1 MARTR
6 AVDRLDIKIMAA
18 LERNGRMT
26 KAELSDVVG
35 LSVTPCSARIAKL
48 EAAGFIKGYHADIDL
63 ERICDLSQFTVV
75 VSIQQWTPERARQ
88 FEELVAGIAQIIE
101 CDAVFG
107 SVDFV
112 MRVYATDAD
121 HCREVME
128 PLDRTRHHHIS
139 DLADGTGALRCS
151 DDSAR
156 RQRNMT
162 RRRAPPLACLVG
174 PLSIARNA
182 GGKGKLL
189 LWPSNS
195 AAIPVRFILAAV
207 RQERVPSRASRTLNS
222 KLSC

>member
-1 MARTR
+1 MTGSPDTIMTRTR
-6 AVDRLDIKIMAA
+6 AVDRLDLKIMAA

-35 LSVTPCSARIAKL
+35 LSVTPCSTRIAKL

-63 ERICDLSQFTVV
+63 ERIGDLSQFTVV
-75 VSIQQWTPERARQ
+75 VSIQQWTPERARE

-128 PLDRTRHHHIS
+128 PL
-139 DLADGTGALRCS
+139 
-151 DDSAR
+151 
-156 RQRNMT
+156 
-162 RRRAPPLACLVG
+162 
-174 PLSIARNA
+174 LSI
-182 GGKGKLL
+182 GLDT
-189 LWPSNS
+189 
-195 AAIPVRFILAAV
+195 IVFPV
-207 RQERVPSRASRTLNS
+207 SRTVRALYDVS
-222 KLSC
+222 MTALVAKEI